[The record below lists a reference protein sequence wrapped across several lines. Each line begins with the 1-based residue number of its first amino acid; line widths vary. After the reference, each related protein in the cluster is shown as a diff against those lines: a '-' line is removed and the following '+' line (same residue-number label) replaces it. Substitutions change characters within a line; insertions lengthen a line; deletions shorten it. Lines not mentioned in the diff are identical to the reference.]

1 MPIIG
6 IRNVQIFDAWK
17 VLCWSDERD
26 AKRTEK
32 AANIIKKFGG
42 NLGEALILLG
52 DHDLDLSLELPGISE
67 AVQVSVALT
76 KLTGISFQ
84 TYLAITVSEFDK
96 MMNSMK

>member
-1 MPIIG
+1 MLGKYSTEKATKEI
-6 IRNVQIFDAWK
+6 
-17 VLCWSDERD
+17 D

-32 AANIIKKFGG
+32 TVEIIKKFGG
-42 NLGEALILLG
+42 NLVEALILLG
-52 DHDLDLSLELPGISE
+52 DYDLALSLELPGISE

-84 TYLAITVSEFDK
+84 TYPQITVSEFDK